1 MLKVT
6 CELQDYS
13 EPRKMS
19 VRIHNHWNVGNLV
32 EIEINGKE
40 RFSVNGDEL
49 IRAVNNCMNN
59 NHRF

>member
-1 MLKVT
+1 MIKVT

-13 EPRKMS
+13 EPRKAS

-40 RFSVNGDEL
+40 RFAVNGDEL

-59 NHRF
+59 NYRF